1 MTINWMP
8 AEYNQRR
15 PKTSYLLGQAIGE
28 SLGKA
33 SDMYLKGKMENYFQ
47 NQKDERASKIE
58 QAERKRAGSA
68 LAELEGQPERG
79 RIYENLTPSMLQE
92 RSKAVNEVL
101 TNSANSSTASAFARH
116 GQGQPY
122 SKIPGVAPERQAEA
136 EKTKNYQAESE
147 MLNPNAGQKGQQ
159 GQPAGGAEGQPPPQP
174 QSIQDQIL
182 QKHNNRIAGLDA
194 VRNDLYQN
202 PNANSK
208 QIEASYKNELE
219 RAQQQFDNDMKV
231 AGPQI
236 EREKA
241 QEKNLMERE
250 TAEIKAQDETT
261 RKRVGDVYEKAE
273 NAKTILA
280 RLDDLDKLIEK
291 KGVGYSGQGGIGYSA
306 GSIPRMLPWGL
317 GDRIGKELDTL
328 SGAEPIRAAYDEI
341 AKMNLEV
348 FKGALARGISNK
360 SEFEQYSHII
370 SNATDTPSIAKA
382 KNDALRTI
390 LERDVKKKE
399 LYDSIQNPD
408 GTYPK
413 NASKLIDELTKESD
427 SQIKKQ
433 IDAVSK
439 AVTPSEGHVFML
451 SPPTLSHPEGKLFE
465 CPIDKI
471 KETEI
476 LGYKRQ

>member
-8 AEYNQRR
+8 EHFNQRR
-15 PKTSYLLGQAIGE
+15 PKTSYLLGQAMGQ
-28 SLGKA
+28 GVKDV

-47 NQKDERASKIE
+47 SQKDDREAKIE
-58 QAERKRAGSA
+58 QAARERSGSA
-68 LAELEGQPERG
+68 LAELEGQPDRG
-79 RIYENLTPSMLQE
+79 RIYKNLTPGMLQE
-92 RSKAVNEVL
+92 RSKAINETL
-101 TNSANSSTASAFARH
+101 LNSAGSSVASAFARS
-116 GQGQPY
+116 GQGQPT

-147 MLNPNAGQKGQQ
+147 MLNPNAGRE
-159 GQPAGGAEGQPPPQP
+159 GQPIPGQESQPPPQP

-182 QKHNNRIAGLDA
+182 QKHNNRVAELDEI
-194 VRNDLYQN
+194 RNDLYQN
-202 PNANSK
+202 PNANSN
-208 QIEASYKNELE
+208 QIEANFKNEMA
-219 RAQQQFDNDMKV
+219 RAQQQFDNDMKA

-241 QEKNLMERE
+241 KEKALIDRE
-250 TAEIKAQDETT
+250 TTEIKAQDETT

-273 NAKTILA
+273 NAKTILS

-291 KGVGYSGQGGIGYSA
+291 KGVGYSGQGGLGYSA

-348 FKGALARGISNK
+348 FKGALNKGISNK
-360 SEFEQYSHII
+360 SEFEQYSRII

-439 AVTPSEGHVFML
+439 AVTPSKGHVFML
-451 SPPTLSHPEGKLFE
+451 SPDGELFE
-465 CPIDKI
+465 CPIDKVQ
-471 KETEI
+471 ETESM
-476 LGYKRQ
+476 GYKRQ